1 MPFVLSIL
9 PLFSIAYQ
17 DFKQRAISWYW
28 PAILLAVS
36 SYSGWV
42 LFGEEIFKN
51 IAFNLAFLILVFGV
65 VTIYFSLKT
74 KKLVNIF
81 DVFVGWGDVVF
92 LLALIPFFHPLDY
105 ILFYTLVSVLS
116 VVIALLMKGKEI
128 PFAGIISTIM
138 IFIFSIGWIT
148 DTHWLMN
155 FQFKTLLF

>member
-28 PAILLAVS
+28 PVLLFLVS
-36 SYSGWV
+36 AYSGWV
-42 LFGEEIFKN
+42 MYGHEMLIN
-51 IAFNLAFLILVFGV
+51 SAFNLAFLIIVFGT
-65 VTIYFSLKT
+65 VTVYFSLKT

-105 ILFYTLVSVLS
+105 VLFYTISAILS
-116 VVIALLMKGKEI
+116 IVVALLMKGKEI
-128 PFAGIISTIM
+128 PFAGILSLILMLFFFT
-138 IFIFSIGWIT
+138 GWIT
-148 DTHWLMN
+148 GTDWLMN